1 MLDYLS
7 TFIGLFGSISGIL
20 IAFLAILFK
29 SSKNWVENSKSEVIS
44 EMNSCFKCRI
54 FYEAK
59 TFKDTDD
66 TKWSDIKLE
75 IDNSKFNLEDANL
88 MLATSKNQHKQF
100 SNFNEKDDDGKV
112 GSDAKKA
119 QHIQKYHI
127 SDLED
132 SITTYNSSVRFYDN
146 YPLISG
152 FSIGVPLILTIIF
165 ILIAHFKACITI
177 NYSTTAIDNTITL
190 LAVLGIT
197 FIFFMTLYT
206 LMRIKNIDE

>member
-1 MLDYLS
+1 MLDYLP
-7 TFIGLFGSISGIL
+7 TFISLFGSISGIL

-54 FYEAK
+54 YYEAK

-88 MLATSKNQHKQF
+88 MLTTSKNQHKQL

-112 GSDAKKA
+112 GSDTKKA
-119 QHIQKYHI
+119 QHIEKYHI
-127 SDLED
+127 SDLEIL
-132 SITTYNSSVRFYDN
+132 SL
-146 YPLISG
+146 LI
-152 FSIGVPLILTIIF
+152 I
-165 ILIAHFKACITI
+165 H
-177 NYSTTAIDNTITL
+177 L
-190 LAVLGIT
+190 LS
-197 FIFFMTLYT
+197 FMTT
-206 LMRIKNIDE
+206 TH